1 MKPSSNGRLR
11 SLLQP
16 SNLIAV
22 VALVA
27 ALGGTAFAAA
37 RITGKH
43 VKDNSL
49 TGRDIRNHSLTK
61 KDFKG
66 KLRGPRGPAGVN
78 GQSGATGPTGPSG
91 TTGAAGATNVT
102 IRIGSPV
109 SFSGANP
116 GNVSASCA
124 AGERAVGGGINVAGE
139 TDGNVTGAAR
149 LVESYPT
156 PATAGATATGW
167 AGAVTYTGAGTDSAS
182 AYVVC
187 ASP

>member
-1 MKPSSNGRLR
+1 MKLSSNGRLR

-16 SNLIAV
+16 SNAIAV

-43 VKDNSL
+43 IKDNSL
-49 TGRDIRNHSLTK
+49 TGRDVRNHSLTK

-66 KLRGPRGPAGVN
+66 KLRGPRGPAGIN
-78 GQSGATGPTGPSG
+78 GSAGATGPTGPTG
-91 TTGAAGATNVT
+91 TAGATSVT

-109 SFSGANP
+109 NFSGANP
-116 GNVSASCA
+116 GNLTASCA
-124 AGERAVGGGINVAGE
+124 NGERAVSGGVNVAGE

-149 LVESYPT
+149 MVESYPT
-156 PATAGATATGW
+156 PATAGAVPTGW
-167 AGAVTYTGAGTDSAS
+167 AVAVTRDVPGTDSAS

-187 ASP
+187 ATP